1 MYDGNSA
8 SMPSTGA
15 SPAMNG
21 YSGKNLSVM
30 KKTQE
35 PTMAAKSKDEVKT
48 ADTMAVKA
56 ANYEMQDHER
66 KRKVELKCMEM
77 QELFEEKG

>member
-1 MYDGNSA
+1 MYDGISVSA
-8 SMPSTGA
+8 PPTGIT
-15 SPAMNG
+15 PVLNG
-21 YSGKNLSVM
+21 YSGKNASVI

-35 PTMAAKSKDEVKT
+35 STMAAKSKDEAKT
-48 ADTMAVKA
+48 ADMMAVKA
-56 ANYEMQDHER
+56 AGYEILDHER